1 MSSPP
6 QASGDGRTLIAVD
19 LGAESCRVSLLRRD
33 GGDPVV
39 SLVHRFP
46 NAPEERNGHLFW
58 NLQAIEAGVETGLRR
73 CADLAPEGIC
83 SIAVDGWA
91 VDYVP
96 VDGAG
101 RALRDP
107 FCYRD
112 QRTVQAEEALHQR
125 ISPARLR
132 QLTGVQLLRIN
143 TLYQMCADIEM
154 DLDPGHLWLN
164 LPEYLLSRLGG
175 EPIAEHT
182 NATHTQMIDL
192 RSGQW
197 CPEIFLAA
205 GIDLSRAPAIVPPG
219 TPVGKLKGTLADLP
233 AFRDTALIAPA
244 CHDTA
249 SAIAGI
255 PASGTDWAYISSG
268 TWSLVGTLLDRPQ
281 NDSDAAREN
290 FTNLGAVGGK
300 VCFHKSVNGMWILKQ
315 CMETW
320 IAAGRAWEL
329 TDLIREAERQPA
341 PETLLD
347 VDDPPLLLAGG
358 MPGRI
363 NAQRAARG
371 EKPLNDAPENAPEFA
386 NLIFH
391 SLAARYAEVLRHV
404 EAHSGK
410 RLKRLFLVGG
420 GSRNQYLNRLTQQA
434 TGLDL
439 HCGSPESSTLGN
451 FAVQLAVLGGH
462 RHPVT
467 GADPEHVSRWAEHLC
482 RATEVPIS

>member
-1 MSSPP
+1 MTSPP
-6 QASGDGRTLIAVD
+6 HASVDRRALIAVD
-19 LGAESCRVSLLRRD
+19 LGAESCRVSLLRRH
-33 GGDPVV
+33 GAHPVV

-46 NAPEERNGHLFW
+46 NAPEETGGHLFW
-58 NLQAIEAGVETGLRR
+58 NLHAIEAGVETGLRR

-83 SIAVDGWA
+83 SVAIDGWA

-96 VDGAG
+96 VDRDG

-112 QRTVQAEEALHQR
+112 QRTVQAEEALHER
-125 ISPARLR
+125 ISPGRLR

-143 TLYQMCADIEM
+143 TLYQLCADVEM
-154 DLDPGHLWLN
+154 GLDPGHLWLN

-175 EPIAEHT
+175 DLVAERT

-192 RSGQW
+192 HTGQW
-197 CPEIFLAA
+197 CPEIFFAA
-205 GIDLSRAPAIVPPG
+205 GIDISRAPVIVPPG
-219 TPVGKLKGTLADLP
+219 SLVGKLGGALADLP

-255 PASGTDWAYISSG
+255 PANGTDWAYISSG
-268 TWSLVGTLLDRPQ
+268 TWSLAGTLLDHPQ
-281 NDSDAAREN
+281 NDPAAAREN
-290 FTNLGAVGGK
+290 FTNLGAVGGN
-300 VCFHKSVNGMWILKQ
+300 VLFHKSVNGMWILKQ
-315 CMETW
+315 CMEAWTAGPTW
-320 IAAGRAWEL
+320 DL
-329 TDLIREAERQPA
+329 TALIREAERQPA
-341 PETLLD
+341 PDALLD

-371 EKPLNDAPENAPEFA
+371 LTPLNDAPENAPEFA

-391 SLAARYAEVLRHV
+391 SLAARYVEVLRRL
-404 EAHSGK
+404 ETHSGK
-410 RLKRLFLVGG
+410 QLQRLFLVGG
-420 GSRNQYLNRLTQQA
+420 GSRNEYLNRLTQEA

-439 HCGSPESSTLGN
+439 ICGSPESSTLGN
-451 FAVQLAVLGGH
+451 LAVQLAVLEGH
-462 RHPVT
+462 RHPTT
-467 GADPEHVSRWAEHLC
+467 GADAEHVSQWAARLC
-482 RATEVPIS
+482 QATGISTP